1 MSNRYIVQRGDCLF
15 SLAARAGIPYQRIA
29 QHPDNQELM
38 RKRPNPSMLLPGD
51 ELTIPAL
58 EIKTVLRPTE
68 KRHRFVV
75 KKPKVEIRVKICELG
90 EPRRHETYHV
100 EVGGK
105 IYPGRTRTTGADGM
119 VVCEIPADA
128 DTATVVVG
136 AAQDRYELA
145 LGHVDP
151 QDTVEGLMCRLANLG
166 HYNDGIDGS
175 YDAGC
180 IEAMQEFLA
189 VREGIERDASSP
201 NDIENRTRLVESY
214 GS

>member
-1 MSNRYIVQRGDCLF
+1 
-15 SLAARAGIPYQRIA
+15 
-29 QHPDNQELM
+29 
-38 RKRPNPSMLLPGD
+38 MLLPGD

-58 EIKTVLRPTE
+58 ETKTVRRSTE

-90 EPRRHETYHV
+90 EPRRNETYHV
-100 EVGGK
+100 EVAGK
-105 IYPGRTRTTGADGM
+105 NYPGRARTTGADGM

-128 DTATVVVG
+128 DIATVIVG
-136 AAQDRYELA
+136 TAQDRYDLA

-151 QDTVEGLMCRLANLG
+151 PDTIEGQMCRLANLG
-166 HYNDGIDGS
+166 HYNDGIDGT

-180 IEAMQEFLA
+180 IEAMHEFLT
-189 VREGIERDASSP
+189 VREGIQRDASRP
-201 NDIENRTRLVESY
+201 NDTENRSRLVRSY